1 MKILNDDGNA
11 QFAVKECVCRNNY
24 LSLGIE
30 ILNARIGTTL
40 NYDKVMPCLEQDE
53 LDSGSICFEW
63 MDRARL
69 YLSFYLLQDEI
80 KCYNL
85 KWISLNDGIFPTDC
99 FEMNSGVHW

>member
-1 MKILNDDGNA
+1 M
-11 QFAVKECVCRNNY
+11 VKFLYNH
-24 LSLGIE
+24 LSLGVE

-40 NYDKVMPCLEQDE
+40 NYDKVMSCLEQDE
-53 LDSGSICFEW
+53 QHSGSICFEW

-69 YLSFYLLQDEI
+69 YLSFYLPQDEI

-85 KWISLNDGIFPTDC
+85 RWISLNDGIFPTDC